1 MVRGG
6 NTGLHSRVA
15 VRVREGSETQCGDKS
30 LSTPERDVRCHEG
43 LWVKERKCFLTCLRF
58 LMTSV
63 TMSEKQRQVQTR
75 SFLHRGHHIP
85 GPIDARA
92 WDKNFC
98 DSYQRIG

>member
-43 LWVKERKCFLTCLRF
+43 LWVKERKCFLACLRF
-58 LMTSV
+58 LMMSV
-63 TMSEKQRQVQTR
+63 TMSEKHLKT
-75 SFLHRGHHIP
+75 SSNTF
-85 GPIDARA
+85 
-92 WDKNFC
+92 F
-98 DSYQRIG
+98 SS